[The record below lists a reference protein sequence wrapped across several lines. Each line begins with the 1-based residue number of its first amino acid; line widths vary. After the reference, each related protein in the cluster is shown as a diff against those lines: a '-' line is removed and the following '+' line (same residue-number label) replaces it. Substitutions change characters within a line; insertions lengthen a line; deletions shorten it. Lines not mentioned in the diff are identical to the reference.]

1 MLNHMSGGFAMRL
14 FSTVLLSLLALPA
27 AAQTVRQDVYEG
39 TIGKS
44 PVVLEIVTY
53 REGQKTRRAGQYFY
67 SKYRTPIAL
76 TAGKTALTFTES
88 DPACFEAECAPAATL
103 TLSPVGKGLSGT
115 WQATRKPTRIPVTLK
130 PVAARDYRLTD
141 TSSLASAPWDED
153 DKLASGGN
161 PFLQRLYDT
170 DLTNGP
176 ETRAGSVGYRMVTHT
191 GTGVRYIRLTQ
202 HPDPAMLKA
211 VNLRL
216 DVRRYQYQSGA
227 LECAEMRK
235 ENDQIEGFGGYED
248 IEVKVAHLTPALMF
262 VEEAGSIYC
271 GGAHPNNFWDLKGYD
286 LKTGGKLDMNR
297 LLKLYDTPPGWKAGD
312 ETPETAQFAALKAKL
327 KPTSPWFVGGADIAD
342 CLAEDVGYDYSLSF
356 NAKGLV
362 FSLTDLPHVMGACM
376 GEYYVVPYAELKA
389 LWRPE
394 AKAYFPGLI

>member
-1 MLNHMSGGFAMRL
+1 MRL
-14 FSTVLLSLLALPA
+14 SGAVLLSLLALPA
-27 AAQTVRQDVYEG
+27 TAQTVRQEVYEG

-44 PVVLEIVTY
+44 AIVLEIVT
-53 REGQKTRRAGQYFY
+53 RSEGGKTRRAGQYFY

-76 TAGKTALTFTES
+76 AAGKTALTFTEA
-88 DPACFEAECAPAATL
+88 DPNCYEAECPPTATL
-103 TLSPVGKGLSGT
+103 TLSAAGKGLNGT
-115 WQATRKPTRIPVTLK
+115 WQAARKPTRLAVTLK
-130 PVAARDYRLTD
+130 PVAARNYKLAD
-141 TSSLASAPWDED
+141 TGSLASAAWEED

-170 DLTNGP
+170 DLVNGP
-176 ETRAGSVGYRMVTHT
+176 ETRIGSVGYRTVSHK
-191 GTGVRYIRLTQ
+191 GTGVAYIRLTRL
-202 HPDPAMLKA
+202 PDSAMLKA

-227 LECAEMRK
+227 LECAAMRQ

-248 IEVKVAHLTPALMF
+248 IEIKVAYLTPALMF
-262 VEEAGSIYC
+262 VQEAGSTYC

-297 LLKLYDTPPGWKAGD
+297 LLKLHDAPKQTGEDPA
-312 ETPETAQFAALKAKL
+312 ETAQFAALKAKL
-327 KPTSPWFVGGADIAD
+327 KPASPWFVGGADIPD
-342 CLAEDVGYDYSLSF
+342 CLAEDLGYGYSLSF

-376 GEYYVVPYAELKA
+376 GEYYVVPYTELKS

-394 AKAYFPGLI
+394 AKAYFPGMA